1 MARHR
6 EAAQRLAV
14 AIQLL
19 KIGLPRPAKKRWARN
34 DSIKIIISFFKSPPE
49 KERFLI

>member
-1 MARHR
+1 MTTEISSARHR

-19 KIGLPRPAKKRWARN
+19 TLQLGVIMDRHGQALRGLAMTGV
-34 DSIKIIISFFKSPPE
+34 
-49 KERFLI
+49 

>member
-1 MARHR
+1 MAGVCSSVVIATAATAAIATTIEISGARHR

-19 KIGLPRPAKKRWARN
+19 AI
-34 DSIKIIISFFKSPPE
+34 
-49 KERFLI
+49 

>member
-1 MARHR
+1 MVTEISDARHR

-19 KIGLPRPAKKRWARN
+19 SQLIERCMDRHGQALRGLAMTGV
-34 DSIKIIISFFKSPPE
+34 
-49 KERFLI
+49 